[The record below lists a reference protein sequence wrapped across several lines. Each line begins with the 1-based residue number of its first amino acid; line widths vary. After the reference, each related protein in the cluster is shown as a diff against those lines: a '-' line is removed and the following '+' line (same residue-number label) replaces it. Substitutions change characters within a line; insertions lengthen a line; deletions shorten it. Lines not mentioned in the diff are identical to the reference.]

1 MQQKILFLLTVRRML
16 LLEVFFLSALL
27 ISSEKTTADRSCRR
41 LPRNKGWFEEVWNT
55 YTDQRFKKTFR
66 VSKATFNFIL
76 GRIQHD
82 CDDTDST
89 SPIASS
95 SSSSSCSLQPASGI
109 FSSKGSSSSDELS
122 DSAALQTK
130 EEGACKLARKAA
142 MFVLNHS
149 RPRPSAYVSDSWPS
163 CAEELWGNKQN
174 QCACSLK
181 DIFPRSYSRD
191 SQDNNSRENTFPKF
205 MHLVRHGIS
214 TTFESLPCQSRVA
227 RQTLSNLI
235 VLPH

>member
-16 LLEVFFLSALL
+16 LLEAFFLSALL
-27 ISSEKTTADRSCRR
+27 ISSEKTTADRPCRR

-66 VSKATFNFIL
+66 VSKATFNFII
-76 GRIQHD
+76 GRMQHD

-95 SSSSSCSLQPASGI
+95 SSSSSYSLQPASGI

-130 EEGACKLARKAA
+130 EEGACKLAREAA
-142 MFVLNHS
+142 TFVLNHS
-149 RPRPSAYVSDSWPS
+149 RPRPLLTLLIPGRHA
-163 CAEELWGNKQN
+163 Q
-174 QCACSLK
+174 
-181 DIFPRSYSRD
+181 RSSGLINRI
-191 SQDNNSRENTFPKF
+191 N
-205 MHLVRHGIS
+205 
-214 TTFESLPCQSRVA
+214 A
-227 RQTLSNLI
+227 RA
-235 VLPH
+235 H

>member
-1 MQQKILFLLTVRRML
+1 MQQKILFLLTVRRRL

-41 LPRNKGWFEEVWNT
+41 LPRNKGWFDMFEEVWNT

-66 VSKATFNFIL
+66 VSKATFNFII
-76 GRIQHD
+76 GCMQHD

-122 DSAALQTK
+122 DSVALQTK
-130 EEGACKLARKAA
+130 EEGACKLARKPA

-149 RPRPSAYVSDSWPS
+149 RRQSSAYASGSWPS
-163 CAEELWGNKQN
+163 CAGELWGNKQN

-181 DIFPRSYSRD
+181 NIFPRSYSRD
-191 SQDNNSRENTFPKF
+191 SQDKQFPRKIHF
-205 MHLVRHGIS
+205 R
-214 TTFESLPCQSRVA
+214 
-227 RQTLSNLI
+227 TLCI
-235 VLPH
+235 QCDTA

>member
-1 MQQKILFLLTVRRML
+1 MQQKIIFLLTVGRML
-16 LLEVFFLSALL
+16 LLEVFFLSAFL

-66 VSKATFNFIL
+66 VSKATFNFII

-95 SSSSSCSLQPASGI
+95 SSSSSCSSQPASGI
-109 FSSKGSSSSDELS
+109 FSSKGSSSSDE
-122 DSAALQTK
+122 AALQTK
-130 EEGACKLARKAA
+130 GKGACKLARKAA

-149 RPRPSAYVSDSWPS
+149 RPLRSAYASDS
-163 CAEELWGNKQN
+163 
-174 QCACSLK
+174 
-181 DIFPRSYSRD
+181 
-191 SQDNNSRENTFPKF
+191 
-205 MHLVRHGIS
+205 
-214 TTFESLPCQSRVA
+214 
-227 RQTLSNLI
+227 
-235 VLPH
+235 